1 MGRLLHYSVTL
12 ILVGLLAIPEA
23 DARGGGGGVGGSGG
37 GGFHGGFAGPRL
49 AGVPRVGTVVTRTA
63 NGTLIRRP
71 GFVSHQPL
79 APVVTRGFQ
88 NRQPANVSG
97 IGAPF
102 NGFATGFPN
111 TVPTQFQ
118 NGSPRWRN
126 GWGNW
131 GGPVVGGW
139 AWPSDWGTGG
149 YYGYAYPPVQ
159 QPPPPEPQVIVIRE
173 DGQGRMATAEAPAD
187 FSYVKGCHAIANGYH
202 CDAPT
207 ATP

>member
-1 MGRLLHYSVTL
+1 MRRVLRYSAPV
-12 ILVGLLAIPEA
+12 ILVGLLAIPQA
-23 DARGGGGGVGGSGG
+23 DARGGGGGG
-37 GGFHGGFAGPRL
+37 GGFHGGFAGHRVVG
-49 AGVPRVGTVVTRTA
+49 APRVGTVVTRTA

-79 APVVTRGFQ
+79 APVLAGGLQ
-88 NRQPANVSG
+88 NHQIPSGSG
-97 IGAPF
+97 IGVPF

-118 NGSPRWRN
+118 NGFPWWRN

-131 GGPVVGGW
+131 IGPVGGW
-139 AWPSDWGTGG
+139 GWPGDGGTGG
-149 YYGYAYPPVQ
+149 YYGYAYPPAQ
-159 QPPPPEPQVIVIRE
+159 QAPPPEPQVIVIQN
-173 DGQGRMATAEAPAD
+173 DGQGRMTTAEAPAD